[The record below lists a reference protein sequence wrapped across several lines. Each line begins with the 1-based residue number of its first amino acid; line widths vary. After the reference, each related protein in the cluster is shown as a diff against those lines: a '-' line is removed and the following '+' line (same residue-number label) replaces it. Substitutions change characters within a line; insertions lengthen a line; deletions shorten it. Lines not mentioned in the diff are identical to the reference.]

1 MTKQPPAHDPMDFAA
16 RLKEAMTDAG
26 HSIGYGAGSKLA
38 RRFKVSVPS
47 ATAWLNGINLP
58 EPPRARALAAFY
70 GVRFEWL
77 YFGEHPKRGTIA
89 DDSVTY
95 GGGLKLSAEE
105 EALLHRYRAAD
116 DPLRA
121 IVDAALGVKHEPE
134 QERGK
139 KR

>member
-1 MTKQPPAHDPMDFAA
+1 MDFAA

-26 HSIGYGAGSKLA
+26 HSTGHGAGSRLA
-38 RRFKVSVPS
+38 RRFKISVPS
-47 ATAWLNGINLP
+47 ATAWLKGLNLP
-58 EPPRARALAAFY
+58 EPPRARELAELY

-77 YFGEHPKRGTIA
+77 YFGQGHKRGIA
-89 DDSVTY
+89 DDHATY
-95 GGGLKLSAEE
+95 GGDLKLSTEE

-121 IVDAALGVKHEPE
+121 IVDAALGVKHEPTP
-134 QERGK
+134 ERGK